1 MESSDL
7 RIANLKVQLTL
18 LKREEANLRYIR
30 SLPQT
35 GPEDRQDANAQLAS
49 TVKKLMVI
57 VRELRELEQ

>member
-1 MESSDL
+1 
-7 RIANLKVQLTL
+7 
-18 LKREEANLRYIR
+18 
-30 SLPQT
+30 LPQT